1 MWFYNTF
8 LLIYRP
14 ISVCEKLRTHPSP
27 NPATVKRLQEVAQL
41 PRSGSV
47 PLHSN
52 LLEPNQDKEHP
63 LSLQR
68 RKDSIQD
75 HPNVNRKKMSFTNF
89 T

>member
-1 MWFYNTF
+1 MRNYAPTPPLTQQQSKDNK
-8 LLIYRP
+8 
-14 ISVCEKLRTHPSP
+14 KLHSCPDT
-27 NPATVKRLQEVAQL
+27 
-41 PRSGSV
+41 GSV

-75 HPNVNRKKMSFTNF
+75 HPGVNRKKSHSQIEHKESFDRET
-89 T
+89 